1 MKSLF
6 LIAFFQAALT
16 GQTVQGLVVDATTGA
31 PLGGAYVSV
40 YGVKPLVTRTDAGG
54 LFRLEGA
61 TGPVQVTRPG
71 YLESSNAAQR
81 KGQDLSIRLTPEAV
95 ISGKLED
102 EDGFPVEGALV
113 HLVQYREIN
122 GERRLSQVRWGR
134 SNDLGEYR
142 IGGVAAGRYYLRVSN
157 GNAMNWD
164 GRYVS
169 QFFGGTAQLS
179 DEHMVEVKAGEH
191 RDATDMRLLKF
202 EGVTLSGRLEG
213 YSRSTSRQQMPW
225 IRLRSDA
232 GLMDYSSFTTP
243 VQPDGTFLIRH
254 VTPGRYTLVAQTG
267 NGSGQAGDLL
277 AKLPVEV
284 NGLDVRDLVL
294 TLHVVQ
300 AVDVPGT
307 IVVDGGGT
315 PVRMSISLR
324 GNMGPGVTARS
335 EEDGSFVLKGLLPGH
350 YGIQAV
356 PDFFLAARMSGVAA
370 GKPPILLLATSVR
383 LGEEEVLQKGIEVD
397 SQPLGAMKITLGKP
411 ATISG
416 KIVDA
421 AGQPVAGQMI
431 YFLSPAGTAG
441 TISDAEGAFQALPRV
456 AGEYHVY
463 ALPDQSA
470 AADPDYLKE
479 HEKDFPVVRV
489 VAGENPPIVL
499 RWTKGQSK

>member
-6 LIAFFQAALT
+6 LFALFQAALT
-16 GQTVQGLVVDATTGA
+16 GQTVQGQVADATTGA
-31 PLGGAYVSV
+31 PLAGAYVSV
-40 YGVKPLVTRTDAGG
+40 YGVKPLITRTDAGG

-61 TGPVQVTRPG
+61 TGAVQVARPG

-102 EDGFPVEGALV
+102 EDGFPVEGAQV
-113 HLVQYREIN
+113 QIMQYREIN
-122 GERRLSQVRWGR
+122 GERRLSPVHWGR
-134 SNDLGEYR
+134 SNDLGQYR

-157 GNAMNWD
+157 GSAMNWD
-164 GRYVS
+164 SRYVG
-169 QFFGGTAQLS
+169 QFFGGTMQLS

-213 YSRSTSRQQMPW
+213 ISGSLSGQRMPW
-225 IRLRSDA
+225 IRVRSEA
-232 GLMDYSSFTTP
+232 GLMDSGFPSL

-254 VTPGRYTLVAQTG
+254 VTPGRYTLVMQTG
-267 NGSGQAGDLL
+267 NGSIQAGDLL

-284 NGLDVRDLVL
+284 SGLDVRDLVL
-294 TLHVVQ
+294 TPHVVQ

-307 IVVDGGGT
+307 VVVDGGGT
-315 PVRMSISLR
+315 PGRMSISLR

-370 GKPPILLLATSVR
+370 GKPPVLLLATSVR

-470 AADPDYLKE
+470 AADSDYLKE
-479 HEKDFPVVRV
+479 HEKDFPVVRI

-499 RWTKGQSK
+499 RWTKGQPQ